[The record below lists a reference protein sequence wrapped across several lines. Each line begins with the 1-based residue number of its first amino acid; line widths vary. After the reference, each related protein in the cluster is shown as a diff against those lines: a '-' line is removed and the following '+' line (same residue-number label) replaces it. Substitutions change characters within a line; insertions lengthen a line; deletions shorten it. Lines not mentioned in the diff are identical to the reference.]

1 MTKAVAT
8 TISKV
13 HLYRE
18 RIFYT
23 LCALL
28 AVSAI
33 SYGYLL
39 QKAIVN
45 VVEREAMIKELRI
58 ATSRVADLESSYLA
72 LKNTVTLELAFDRGF
87 KEANHLSYI
96 KKGSLGQLTLSN
108 EL

>member
-23 LCALL
+23 LCAALALL
-28 AVSAI
+28 AI

-45 VVEREAMIKELRI
+45 VVEREAMVKELRI
-58 ATSRVADLESSYLA
+58 ATSRIADLESSYLA
-72 LKNTVTLELAFDRGF
+72 LKNSVTLELAFDRGF
-87 KEANHLSYI
+87 KEATQLNYI
-96 KKGSLGQLTLSN
+96 KTGTRGQLSLSN
-108 EL
+108 ER